1 MVVVLYD
8 IRSGLKAARPEPRPS
23 QARERSVSATGEEC
37 QRKAVVRG
45 LGRAFLY
52 LYYHVTGFSP
62 LCCCERGGFY
72 PLGVF
77 GGEGLKT
84 ANCEFRCK
92 IPEGQPFTRISL

>member
-1 MVVVLYD
+1 MSQYVLRLHD
-8 IRSGLKAARPEPRPS
+8 IDYSLAVR
-23 QARERSVSATGEEC
+23 
-37 QRKAVVRG
+37 VVRG